1 MRVQRQKPR
10 LELVTFDGAE
20 MRVADDGKTIC
31 GYAAVFGVP
40 TDRVRGGRESLRRGC
55 FTKTLQE
62 KTLTVG
68 VPLLWN
74 HDTDKVLGN
83 TAAGTLTIREDDRG
97 LRFECEAPDT
107 TWGRDAV
114 ESVRRGDAPG
124 CSFMFTPVLDEWK
137 GTGAQRCHEIVEC
150 ELHEVS
156 CGVCFP
162 AYGEATATV
171 RACDPDDE
179 KTVDAA
185 TGGVE
190 KKRGQIMNKMAR
202 AKMLSKRLH
211 EIGFGQRSEA
221 DEQEF
226 NDLKAELRSLE
237 AEDAEVRGWLAAQ
250 VETPED
256 GQAKPE
262 TRASVVEGLV
272 RTATTPEGHNGR
284 VRVLRHNEKLVD
296 HVRGALPD
304 GIRADDLSLTRL
316 VRGLA
321 MGDWSGAD
329 AERRVMTEGSAT
341 AGGHL
346 VPTPL
351 SAQVLDKVRAASAAV
366 QLGAQTVPMDAPTLK
381 IAKVTGDPTGYWRAE
396 NAAITASDLTIGA
409 VTLTAKTLAARVKLS
424 GELFEDGQGVSD
436 VVANALSQAL
446 AGELDRV
453 CFHGSGVDAE
463 PTGILVASG
472 TGSVSMGT
480 NGLALTNFDPFLDA
494 IQKIL
499 EGNYPET
506 GLGCVY
512 SPRTMIQLAKLKD
525 TTDQPLAAPGAFLN
539 LNRVVSSRIS
549 NTMTQGTAST
559 ASAAIVGAF
568 SNLLIGMRTSLLLEF
583 SREASDSVSSAF
595 ESYQVWC
602 RAILRADVQ
611 LARAD
616 AFAKIIGIIPPAA

>member
-20 MRVADDGKTIC
+20 MRVADDGKTIT

-40 TDRVRGGRESLRRGC
+40 TDKVRGGREALRRGC
-55 FTKTLQE
+55 FAKTLQE

-83 TAAGTLTIREDDRG
+83 TVAGTLTIREDDRG
-97 LRFECEAPDT
+97 LRFECLAPDT

-124 CSFMFTPVLDEWK
+124 CSFMFSPILDEWT

-171 RACDPDDE
+171 RACDPNDE

-185 TGGVE
+185 RGGVE
-190 KKRGQIMNKMAR
+190 KKRGQVMNKLAR
-202 AKMLSKRLH
+202 AKMMSKRLH

-226 NDLKAELRSLE
+226 EDLKAELRSLE
-237 AEDAEVRGWLAAQ
+237 AEDAEVRGWLSAQ

-272 RTATTPEGHNGR
+272 RTATTPEGRSGR

-329 AERRVMTEGSAT
+329 AERRVMSEGTAT

-346 VPTPL
+346 VPVPL

-366 QLGAQTVPMDAPTLK
+366 RLGATTVPMEAPTLK
-381 IAKVTGDPTGYWRAE
+381 IARVDGDPTGYWRAE
-396 NAAITASDLTIGA
+396 NAAITASDLTIGS
-409 VTLTAKTLAARVKLS
+409 VTLTAKTLATRVKLS
-424 GELFEDGQGVSD
+424 GELFEDGQGIQD
-436 VVANALSQAL
+436 VVANAISQAL

-453 CFHGSGVDAE
+453 VFAGSGSGAE
-463 PTGILVASG
+463 PSGLLTVSG

-480 NGLALTNFDPFLDA
+480 NGLALSNYDPFLTA
-494 IQKIL
+494 LQTIL
-499 EGNYPET
+499 EANYSET

-512 SPRTMIQLAKLKD
+512 SPRTAIALGKLKD
-525 TTDQPLAAPGAFLN
+525 TTNQPLTAPGAFLG
-539 LNRVVSSRIS
+539 LNRVVSTRIP
-549 NTMTQGTAST
+549 NTMTQGTSNL
-559 ASAAIVGAF
+559 ASAAILGDFAKV
-568 SNLLIGMRTSLLLEF
+568 LIGMRTSLLLEF
-583 SREASDSVSSAF
+583 SREASDSTSSAF
-595 ESYQVWC
+595 ESYQVWA
-602 RAILRADVQ
+602 RAVLRADVQ

-616 AFAKIIGIIPPAA
+616 AFVKIVGIL